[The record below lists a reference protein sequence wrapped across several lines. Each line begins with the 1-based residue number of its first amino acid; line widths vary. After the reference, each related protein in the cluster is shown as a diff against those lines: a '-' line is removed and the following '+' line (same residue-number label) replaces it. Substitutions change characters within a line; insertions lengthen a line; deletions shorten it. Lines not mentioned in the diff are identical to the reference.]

1 MAIYFRDY
9 FLDWFKNP
17 KNLIKILIEDIEWV
31 LGKVCEKWQKGSS
44 MMKDY
49 GSAEVTWSK
58 TNQSRLAINSREF
71 IYYKAFRNYLGKVL
85 DSALVSSESKT
96 YEAV

>member
-1 MAIYFRDY
+1 
-9 FLDWFKNP
+9 
-17 KNLIKILIEDIEWV
+17 
-31 LGKVCEKWQKGSS
+31 

-49 GSAEVTWSK
+49 GSAKVTRSK

-85 DSALVSSESKT
+85 DSALVSIESKT